1 VGDQVTKFG
10 EALGFFA
17 EDVAQNSGNG
27 KHPVPVWDGQADF
40 VANVGGG
47 IECAALV
54 ATGAAAAPL
63 ASEGQQVKMIA
74 VRALNADEA
83 AGEIAAA
90 QAVMQSGFTGGVERA
105 EIF

>member
-1 VGDQVTKFG
+1 M
-10 EALGFFA
+10 GFFA